1 MRSNS
6 EENNNHN
13 YSLSKEVELNK
24 YNPNDIAIPI
34 VPKSEKKNEKSKV
47 MMFNYDLDDFK
58 R

>member
-6 EENNNHN
+6 EDNNN
-13 YSLSKEVELNK
+13 YSVSKEVELNK

-47 MMFNYDLDDFK
+47 MMFNYDLDDCK